1 VHWGQVHPALSR
13 EQADPA
19 QQHSQ
24 HCSLLLQDRLYY
36 LEAPGTEW
44 IFQDDGIEKV
54 ENMAMEERTQMRIA
68 LQALSTWS
76 PLKLRTREQ
85 ATQRTREAKRNST
98 LSNKT
103 FESLAP
109 HLYNFHCRFFLN

>member
-1 VHWGQVHPALSR
+1 MMNITALSR

-36 LEAPGTEW
+36 LEAPGIEW
-44 IFQDDGIEKV
+44 IFQDDGIKKV
-54 ENMAMEERTQMRIA
+54 KNMAMEEQTQMRIA

-76 PLKLRTREQ
+76 PLKQ
-85 ATQRTREAKRNST
+85 
-98 LSNKT
+98 
-103 FESLAP
+103 
-109 HLYNFHCRFFLN
+109 HLGDH